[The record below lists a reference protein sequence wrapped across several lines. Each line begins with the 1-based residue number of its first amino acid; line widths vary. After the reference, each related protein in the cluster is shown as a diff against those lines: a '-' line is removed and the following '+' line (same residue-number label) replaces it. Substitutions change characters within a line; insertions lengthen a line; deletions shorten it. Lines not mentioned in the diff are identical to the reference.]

1 MQYVSEVTQK
11 GNSSYSFT
19 AQAEADARALA
30 LDQAGC
36 TYCTYCTDCTDC
48 TRCTRCTRC
57 TDCTDC
63 TRCTYCT
70 YCTDCTGEIIQAGRP
85 NGWPCYGW
93 LKDGALF
100 IHCGCQRKT
109 YAEAVSYWTGKPDRT
124 EVLAAVE
131 CIATVAR
138 FRGWPV

>member
-36 TYCTYCTDCTDC
+36 TDCTYCTDCTD
-48 TRCTRCTRC
+48 
-57 TDCTDC
+57 
-63 TRCTYCT
+63 
-70 YCTDCTGEIIQAGRP
+70 CTDCTGEIIQAGRP